1 MDEKAMEALAKA
13 ICALPYADWIKLRAA
28 TDRAF
33 DAKRNEIERS
43 LYLASSDDI
52 MKFIRSQFG

>member
-1 MDEKAMEALAKA
+1 MDEKTIQVLAKA
-13 ICALPYADWIKLRAA
+13 ICALPYAAWVKLRTA

-33 DAKRNEIERS
+33 DAKRSEIERS
-43 LYLASSDDI
+43 LYLTSSDDI